1 MAELKCPHCGQNF
14 TVDDAELASI
24 TNQIRDNEF
33 YKELHQRMEELKEN
47 QDTVIKSA
55 VSDAILKERENTD
68 KIKKDLEDK
77 LTKEKEL
84 NSSLKNE
91 IDKKDLV
98 YEKESKENEQK
109 IKEEYESRLRE
120 QETRNKELEN
130 DAEKKKL
137 EYQLSITNAT
147 KEIENQMNEQKQM
160 YELKLK
166 ETQQQVDYYKDLK
179 TKMST
184 KMIGETLEQHCMIEF
199 NKIRATAFRN
209 AYFDKD
215 NEVSKA
221 SGSKGDFIFR
231 DYDENKN
238 EIVSI
243 MFEMKNE
250 ADTTATKHK
259 NSDFFKELDK
269 DRREKNCEYA
279 VLVTLLESDNEL
291 YNQGIVDVSYE
302 YEKMYVIRPQFF
314 IPIITLIRNA
324 ALNSLE
330 YKKEL
335 MIVQNQNIDVS
346 NFEEKLNKFKN
357 GFSKNYE
364 LANRRFNEAVDEI
377 DKAIDHLQKIKD
389 ALVSSDRNLRL
400 ANDKAKDLTIK
411 KLTRNNPTMKKAFLD
426 AESKKADFDEVSDD
440 NDILEDEV
448 ISQTDEDDDLDN
460 THESN
465 EKINDVVYDLLG
477 E

>member
-68 KIKKDLEDK
+68 RIKKELEDK

-98 YEKESKENEQK
+98 YEKESKENQQK

-215 NEVSKA
+215 NEISKA

-231 DYDENKN
+231 DYDESKN

-460 THESN
+460 AHESN

>member
-1 MAELKCPHCGQNF
+1 
-14 TVDDAELASI
+14 
-24 TNQIRDNEF
+24 
-33 YKELHQRMEELKEN
+33 
-47 QDTVIKSA
+47 
-55 VSDAILKERENTD
+55 
-68 KIKKDLEDK
+68 
-77 LTKEKEL
+77 
-84 NSSLKNE
+84 
-91 IDKKDLV
+91 
-98 YEKESKENEQK
+98 
-109 IKEEYESRLRE
+109 
-120 QETRNKELEN
+120 
-130 DAEKKKL
+130 
-137 EYQLSITNAT
+137 
-147 KEIENQMNEQKQM
+147 
-160 YELKLK
+160 
-166 ETQQQVDYYKDLK
+166 
-179 TKMST
+179 MST

-231 DYDENKN
+231 DYDESKN

-411 KLTRNNPTMKKAFLD
+411 KLTRNNPTMKKAFSD
-426 AESKKADFDEVSDD
+426 AELEVKSEKDDFDEVSDND
-440 NDILEDEV
+440 DILEDEA
-448 ISQTDEDDDLDN
+448 ISQTDEDN
-460 THESN
+460 K
-465 EKINDVVYDLLG
+465 KINDVVYDLLG

>member
-250 ADTTATKHK
+250 ADTTAAKHK

-411 KLTRNNPTMKKAFLD
+411 KLTRNNPTMKKAFSD
-426 AESKKADFDEVSDD
+426 AELEVKSEKDDFDEVSDND
-440 NDILEDEV
+440 DILEDEA
-448 ISQTDEDDDLDN
+448 ISQTDEDN
-460 THESN
+460 K
-465 EKINDVVYDLLG
+465 KINDVVYDLLG

>member
-250 ADTTATKHK
+250 ADTTAAKHK

-460 THESN
+460 AHESN

>member
-68 KIKKDLEDK
+68 RIKKELEDK

-120 QETRNKELEN
+120 QEKRNKELEN

-137 EYQLSITNAT
+137 EYQLSIANAT
-147 KEIENQMNEQKQM
+147 KEVENQMNEQKQM

-221 SGSKGDFIFR
+221 TGSKGDFIFR

-460 THESN
+460 AHESN

>member
-68 KIKKDLEDK
+68 RIKKELEDK

-98 YEKESKENEQK
+98 YEKESKENQQK

-302 YEKMYVIRPQFF
+302 YEKMYVIRPRFF

-460 THESN
+460 AHESN

>member
-460 THESN
+460 AHESN